1 MKKISHINAQFYP
14 GIEMLRG
21 VAVSM
26 VVIHHAFGL
35 GNINISNFNWLPE
48 SFGSTGV
55 ILFFTLSAFLLT
67 DSLLLKKTS
76 SKEFYLRR
84 LFRIAPAYYFM
95 LIFVYVF
102 FAAPSNIWSKQGLV
116 QTSANIF
123 FLQHLSPATVSNL
136 NVNGALWTLT
146 IEMILYAVLPVVI
159 YFVKKS
165 LSFTIASM
173 ILIGISYRL
182 AVQFGQL
189 DALYFS
195 EKPLAINQSIFI
207 QQQFLGWLPIF
218 AFGILVASLKKK
230 YSVPKIKGT
239 VSFWKISA
247 LLLPTILVSRM
258 IYFSSDIKNIWFS
271 TYHIFIGLTCAV
283 AIFVVS
289 KFQRIK
295 GGLITDI
302 ALYLGKRSYSI
313 YLWHFP
319 ILLSIL
325 GKGPQNAT
333 PTQFLPHMWIVSVLV
348 ILFISEI
355 SYKLIELPAIAYGKK
370 VIAKHCKQ

>member
-1 MKKISHINAQFYP
+1 MKKISRINAQFYP

-35 GNINISNFNWLPE
+35 GDINISNFNWLPE

-84 LFRIAPAYYFM
+84 FFRIAPAYYFM

-116 QTSANIF
+116 QTSANVF
-123 FLQHLSPATVSNL
+123 FLQQLSPATVSNL

-146 IEMILYAVLPVVI
+146 IEMILYAVLPVLI
-159 YFVKKS
+159 YLVKKS
-165 LSFTIASM
+165 VSLTIASM
-173 ILIGISYRL
+173 ILIGICYRL

-218 AFGILVASLKKK
+218 AFGILFAYLKKGK
-230 YSVPKIKGT
+230 SVPNIKGT

-258 IYFSSDIKNIWFS
+258 IYSGSDIKSVWFS
-271 TYHIFIGLTCAV
+271 TYHIFIGFTCAV
-283 AIFVVS
+283 AIFIVS
-289 KFQRIK
+289 KFQIIK
-295 GGLITDI
+295 EGLITDI

-325 GKGPQNAT
+325 GKGPQNAS
-333 PTQFLPHMWIVSVLV
+333 PTHFSPYMWIVSILV
-348 ILFISEI
+348 ILLVAEI
-355 SYKLIELPAIAYGKK
+355 SYRLIELPGTAYGKK
-370 VIAKHCKQ
+370 VIAKLCHQ